1 MTKIDTNHRAK
12 CWDGSDDDVNRAVE
26 ASHAVARRICPPE
39 MLPYLGALPRSSAH
53 ETLYDAHIRGVDFS
67 TASVSERRK
76 DHDLRG
82 DVTFRLIGAFHDRA
96 LAIRFEDVTA
106 YDAPTADHLGIGDIY
121 WIEFL
126 QDGGS
131 ARDFVC
137 RIHTLAVRR
146 VFSLRFRRLSFQVT
160 APLNA
165 DMDTPTT
172 TKWRARTEDPA
183 PATD

>member
-137 RIHTLAVRR
+137 RIHTLAVRQI
-146 VFSLRFRRLSFQVT
+146 FSVRFRRVSFQVT

-165 DMDTPTT
+165 DVDTPTT
-172 TKWRARTEDPA
+172 TKWLTGADDAAQA
-183 PATD
+183 PD